1 MLDSWKTFGQESKAS
16 CRLISSITQKDE
28 GAILYGFPVIQ
39 HEKIRIPAQLRANL
53 AHHRLAKR

>member
-1 MLDSWKTFGQESKAS
+1 MRMRFVSSDVGFLKTFWARESKAS

-39 HEKIRIPAQLRANL
+39 IRKIRILLNFAQI
-53 AHHRLAKR
+53 